1 MLGIPGVI
9 AVFTALFSEQRII
22 MTADD
27 IGLLSEC
34 MHGAGALLYPFR
46 WQHIFVS
53 PATLPLNLLVCR
65 RSFSKGVLA
74 FQVPLLPRK
83 FLDYLTASIPFLCGI
98 HSSLFDEFQQ
108 L

>member
-1 MLGIPGVI
+1 MVWQVLGIPGVI

-46 WQHIFVS
+46 WQHIFVRDRHTS
-53 PATLPLNLLVCR
+53 SRSARLLTIFLKRHLGGAGAAAAAEVPGLPDGVDPFPLWDTL
-65 RSFSKGVLA
+65 
-74 FQVPLLPRK
+74 
-83 FLDYLTASIPFLCGI
+83 LTLR
-98 HSSLFDEFQQ
+98 
-108 L
+108 